1 MARWAPGTAT
11 CDFSILLSDMPA
23 LDADPGA
30 SGDNAGYAAF
40 GHVVEGMDVVQK
52 ILVESGLVL
61 QMMSGKEYDLPEGL
75 MRFDFTGNDQEL
87 SQLLGR
93 MMKADIPIVSFSEET
108 GDLEDVFLHV
118 TKGIVQ

>member
-1 MARWAPGTAT
+1 MRSWIWR
-11 CDFSILLSDMPA
+11 SSW
-23 LDADPGA
+23 
-30 SGDNAGYAAF
+30 
-40 GHVVEGMDVVQK
+40 VVLMGVIEPRRGCGRK
-52 ILVESGLVL
+52 RA
-61 QMMSGKEYDLPEGL
+61 EYNLPEGTL
-75 MRFDFTGNDQEL
+75 RFDFTGNDQEL